1 MTKVTFSLQGDK
13 ILSVDILGH
22 AGYAEEG
29 EDIVCAAISSA
40 VMLTHAL
47 LYDVQHI
54 PVDTLIEDEGA
65 HIRFTLPKD
74 TVERGQDALQALKLH
89 FSELEQNYSDF
100 LNVMEVH
107 TDAEDYSFSRIKR
120 AQVLPRTAVIPSPS
134 DWALSAQTVRPYRQA
149 TSSFASAARRSIRA

>member
-1 MTKVTFSLQGDK
+1 MTKVTFSLQGDR

-54 PVDTLIEDEGA
+54 SVDTLIEDEGA

-74 TVERGQDALQALKLH
+74 TVERCQDALQALKLH

-107 TDAEDYSFSRIKR
+107 TDAED
-120 AQVLPRTAVIPSPS
+120 
-134 DWALSAQTVRPYRQA
+134 
-149 TSSFASAARRSIRA
+149 

>member
-1 MTKVTFSLQGDK
+1 MTKVTFSSQGGK
-13 ILSVDILGH
+13 LLSVDILGH

-47 LYDVQHI
+47 LFDVQHI

-65 HIRFTLPKD
+65 HIRITLPEGLGM
-74 TVERGQDALQALKLH
+74 ERGQDALMALKLH
-89 FSELEQNYSDF
+89 FTELEQNYPDF

-107 TDAEDYSFSRIKR
+107 ADAED
-120 AQVLPRTAVIPSPS
+120 
-134 DWALSAQTVRPYRQA
+134 
-149 TSSFASAARRSIRA
+149 

>member
-1 MTKVTFSLQGDK
+1 MTKVTFSLQGDR

-89 FSELEQNYSDF
+89 FSELEQNYFDF

-107 TDAEDYSFSRIKR
+107 TDAED
-120 AQVLPRTAVIPSPS
+120 
-134 DWALSAQTVRPYRQA
+134 
-149 TSSFASAARRSIRA
+149 

>member
-1 MTKVTFSLQGDK
+1 MTKVTFSSQGAK
-13 ILSVDILGH
+13 LLSVDILGH

-47 LYDVQHI
+47 LFDVQHI

-65 HIRFTLPKD
+65 HIRITLPQGAGL
-74 TVERGQDALQALKLH
+74 ERGQDALMALKMH
-89 FSELEQNYSDF
+89 FVELEQNYSDF

-107 TDAEDYSFSRIKR
+107 ADAAD
-120 AQVLPRTAVIPSPS
+120 QL
-134 DWALSAQTVRPYRQA
+134 TV
-149 TSSFASAARRSIRA
+149 FRS

>member
-1 MTKVTFSLQGDK
+1 MTKVTFSLQEDK
-13 ILSVDILGH
+13 ILAVDILGH

-54 PVDTLIEDEGA
+54 PVDTLIEDDGA
-65 HIRFTLPKD
+65 
-74 TVERGQDALQALKLH
+74 H

-100 LNVMEVH
+100 LNVMEVQA
-107 TDAEDYSFSRIKR
+107 DAED
-120 AQVLPRTAVIPSPS
+120 
-134 DWALSAQTVRPYRQA
+134 
-149 TSSFASAARRSIRA
+149 

>member
-1 MTKVTFSLQGDK
+1 MTKVTFSSQRGKL
-13 ILSVDILGH
+13 LSVDILGH

-47 LYDVQHI
+47 LYDVQRI
-54 PVDTLIEDEGA
+54 PVDTVIEDEGA
-65 HIRFTLPKD
+65 HIRITLPKD

-107 TDAEDYSFSRIKR
+107 TDAED
-120 AQVLPRTAVIPSPS
+120 
-134 DWALSAQTVRPYRQA
+134 
-149 TSSFASAARRSIRA
+149 

>member
-1 MTKVTFSLQGDK
+1 MTKVTFSSQGGK
-13 ILSVDILGH
+13 LLSVDILGH

-47 LYDVQHI
+47 LFDVQHI

-65 HIRFTLPKD
+65 HIRITLPEGLGR
-74 TVERGQDALQALKLH
+74 ERGQDVLHALKLH
-89 FSELEQNYSDF
+89 FTELEQNYSDF

-107 TDAEDYSFSRIKR
+107 ADAED
-120 AQVLPRTAVIPSPS
+120 
-134 DWALSAQTVRPYRQA
+134 
-149 TSSFASAARRSIRA
+149 

>member
-1 MTKVTFSLQGDK
+1 MTKVTFSSQGAK
-13 ILSVDILGH
+13 LLSVDILGH

-47 LYDVQHI
+47 LFDVQHI

-65 HIRFTLPKD
+65 HIRITLPQ
-74 TVERGQDALQALKLH
+74 GLALKLH
-89 FSELEQNYSDF
+89 FTELEQNYPDF

-107 TDAEDYSFSRIKR
+107 ADAED
-120 AQVLPRTAVIPSPS
+120 
-134 DWALSAQTVRPYRQA
+134 
-149 TSSFASAARRSIRA
+149 